1 MVALSVIEVCCTI
14 FSIIQWIY
22 IGMNFDHFQNSKI
35 DFLPL
40 WLTKFQS
47 GYHFGYYIVWFLETH
62 LSNSF
67 PLKMLALTRHIFL
80 YILIFV
86 NFPQIP
92 YFAVY
97 HVWARSSSRGVLM
110 TKIFSE
116 SKSMKSGLS
125 NAVSNVPVAL
135 FNAEISYNLNFK
147 KSLHSELWRAFS

>member
-1 MVALSVIEVCCTI
+1 MFKNGKFKCNRSVLHH
-14 FSIIQWIY
+14 FLASYDHFQWIY
-22 IGMNFDHFQNSKI
+22 IGLNFDNFQFQKI

-47 GYHFGYYIVWFLETH
+47 GYHLGYYIVCFLETH

-135 FNAEISYNLNFK
+135 FNAEIS
-147 KSLHSELWRAFS
+147 

>member
-1 MVALSVIEVCCTI
+1 MFKNGKFKCHRSVLHH
-14 FSIIQWIY
+14 FLASYDHFQWIY

-40 WLTKFQS
+40 WLTKCQS
-47 GYHFGYYIVWFLETH
+47 GYHFGCYIICFLETH

-67 PLKMLALTRHIFL
+67 PLKMTSLIRLIFL
-80 YILIFV
+80 YIFIFV
-86 NFPQIP
+86 NFRQIP
-92 YFAVY
+92 YFRVY
-97 HVWARSSSRGVLM
+97 YVWARSSSRGVPM

-135 FNAEISYNLNFK
+135 FNAEIS
-147 KSLHSELWRAFS
+147 